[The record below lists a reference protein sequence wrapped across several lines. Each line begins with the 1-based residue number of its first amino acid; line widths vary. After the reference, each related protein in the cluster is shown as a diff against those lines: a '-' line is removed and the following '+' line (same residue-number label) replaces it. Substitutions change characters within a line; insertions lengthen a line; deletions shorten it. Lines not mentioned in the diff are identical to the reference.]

1 MELFL
6 LVGSFDV
13 SLSELF
19 QISPWCAMHHTL
31 GLAAV
36 LGTRCLLYLLKG
48 EHNNSIE
55 NQH

>member
-6 LVGSFDV
+6 FVGSFDV